1 MTRRKFYQLE
11 ALRKYKW
18 YWRLEPD
25 VEFSCSITYDPF
37 AQMAKYNKV
46 YGFVIS
52 LWEVGTTCPSL
63 FRIMADWMESHAIRP
78 SSLWKAM
85 IEASWAPSPIRMMMQ
100 FLSHR
105 DRHGDAWSLC
115 HYWSN
120 FEIAD
125 MDFFRGQQYQ
135 EMFEYLDAK
144 GGFYFERVSLFI
156 LPYQTTHIVT
166 LSSGETPQF
175 ILLL

>member
-1 MTRRKFYQLE
+1 
-11 ALRKYKW
+11 
-18 YWRLEPD
+18 
-25 VEFSCSITYDPF
+25 
-37 AQMAKYNKV
+37 MAKSNKA
-46 YGFVIS
+46 YGFVTA

-63 FRIMADWMESHAIRP
+63 FRDMADWMEAKDIRP
-78 SSLWKAM
+78 TSLWKAM
-85 IEASWAPSPIRMMMQ
+85 VEASWAPSPFRKLMS

-135 EMFEYLDAK
+135 ELFEYLDRK
-144 GGFYFERVSLFI
+144 GGFYYERVYHF
-156 LPYQTTHIVT
+156 TKA
-166 LSSGETPQF
+166 SSSTFQF
-175 ILLL
+175 